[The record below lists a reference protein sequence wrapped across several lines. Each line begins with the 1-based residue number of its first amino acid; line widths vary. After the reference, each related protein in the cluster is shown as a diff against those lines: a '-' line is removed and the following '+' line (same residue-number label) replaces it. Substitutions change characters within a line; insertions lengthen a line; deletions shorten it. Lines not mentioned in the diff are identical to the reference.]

1 MKAFARNPYFLR
13 FLLFAALA
21 LTSVVARAETV
32 QEILQMKKA
41 PIGVVFEI
49 VSNDQ
54 NDLAKVLPTVKK
66 DIQRLHERFPGL
78 DIAVVSHGMEQF
90 ALTRKNQSKYSK
102 TNQEVQSLAKDPNTT
117 FHVCGAF
124 AAMHNVSPEDFPDYV
139 DVAAHGPLQ
148 IQTYMDFGY
157 LKVKID

>member
-1 MKAFARNPYFLR
+1 MKAFTGYQHILR
-13 FLLFAALA
+13 FLLFAVLA
-21 LTSVVARAETV
+21 LFSVMARAETV
-32 QEILQMKKA
+32 EEILQMKKE
-41 PIGVVFEI
+41 PVGVVFEI
-49 VSNDQ
+49 VSNNPDE
-54 NDLAKVLPTVKK
+54 LAKVLPTVQK
-66 DIQRLHERFPGL
+66 DVQRLHKRFPGL

-90 ALTRKNQSKYSK
+90 ALTKKNQSKFSK

>member
-1 MKAFARNPYFLR
+1 MKASPRNLR
-13 FLLFAALA
+13 ILRILLFTGLA
-21 LTSVVARAETV
+21 FFSVMARAETV
-32 QEILQMKKA
+32 EEILQMKKE
-41 PIGVVFEI
+41 PVGVVFEI
-49 VSNDQ
+49 VSNNPDE
-54 NDLAKVLPTVKK
+54 LAKVLPTVQK
-66 DIQRLHERFPGL
+66 DVQRLHQRFPKL

-90 ALTRKNQSKYSK
+90 ALTKKNQAKFSK

>member
-1 MKAFARNPYFLR
+1 MKALSYQYALR
-13 FLLFAALA
+13 FLLFAVLA
-21 LTSVVARAETV
+21 LFSVMARAETV
-32 QEILQMKKA
+32 EEILLMKKA
-41 PIGVVFEI
+41 PVGVVFEI
-49 VSNDQ
+49 VSNNPDE
-54 NDLAKVLPTVKK
+54 LAKVLPTVQK
-66 DIQRLHERFPGL
+66 DVQRLHERFPGL

-90 ALTRKNQSKYSK
+90 ALTRKNQSKFSK

>member
-1 MKAFARNPYFLR
+1 MK
-13 FLLFAALA
+13 ALA
-21 LTSVVARAETV
+21 LTRRSIQFLLLVCLAIMSLSARAETIEEV
-32 QEILQMKKA
+32 LAMKKE

-49 VSNDQ
+49 ESNNPDE
-54 NDLAKVLPTVKK
+54 LAQVLPTVQK
-66 DIQRLHERFPGL
+66 DIQRLHKQFPGL

-90 ALTRKNQSKYSK
+90 ALTKKNKTRYSK
-102 TNQEVQSLAKDPNTT
+102 TNQEVQGLAKDPNTT

-148 IQTYMDFGY
+148 IKTYMEFGY
-157 LKVKID
+157 LRIKVD

>member
-1 MKAFARNPYFLR
+1 MKAFTGYPYFLR
-13 FLLFAALA
+13 FVLFAVLA
-21 LTSVVARAETV
+21 LFSVMAQAETV
-32 QEILQMKKA
+32 EEILQMKKA
-41 PIGVVFEI
+41 PFGVVFEI
-49 VSNDQ
+49 VSNNPDE
-54 NDLAKVLPTVKK
+54 LAKVLPTVQK
-66 DIQRLHERFPGL
+66 DVQRLHERFPGL

-90 ALTRKNQSKYSK
+90 ALTKKNQTKFSK

-148 IQTYMDFGY
+148 IQTYVDFGY

>member
-1 MKAFARNPYFLR
+1 MKMFPRNLYFLR
-13 FLLFAALA
+13 ILLFTALMVSSIA
-21 LTSVVARAETV
+21 ARAETV
-32 QEILQMKKA
+32 EEILQMKKE
-41 PIGVVFEI
+41 PVGVVFEI
-49 VSNDQ
+49 VSNNQDE
-54 NDLAKVLPTVKK
+54 LAKVLPTVQK
-66 DIQRLHERFPGL
+66 DIQRLHKRFPGL